1 MNQEF
6 NLIDEPWI
14 CVRTNDCQIKEVSL
28 KDVFLNA
35 HEYTELSG
43 ETRTQDFAVFRLM
56 LAVMYTVF
64 SRYDTDG
71 SDYPTE
77 DRKTAKKKWKEIWNS
92 GRIPD
97 EPIER
102 YFEEWHERFWLFD
115 EKYPFYQSN
124 AVNGRGKIYSTAK
137 MIGTL
142 FESANKSRLFSA
154 RTEQGRT
161 LSYPEAARWL
171 LHCNCFDDIA
181 AKNPTPK
188 KAWVG
193 RLGLIALK
201 GKNLF
206 ETLMLNYCA
215 DADTNNSQPSWEQEN
230 SVPEFNKIIP
240 VPDNQAALLSLMSRR
255 IYLCREKQSVTG
267 YYISGGNYFEDDE
280 VFQEQMTLWRGYQE
294 KKNAPVQFKPKLY
307 DVSKKAWQDFAS
319 IAVLADIDK
328 QNDAE
333 KQFRKAG
340 VLEWLCKLLKW
351 KVVDKNYLVTVNTA
365 AVIYDYGQ
373 ATSLPVIDNV
383 SDSLRFHSEL
393 LLEVGHVWRS
403 RILEEIEKCD
413 KVADKLASTCRDLD
427 KDQSL
432 FTNLQRASGRIY
444 NKKSKKDTEDRIAES
459 IYIKTQFY
467 SKIDRPFRLWLAELN
482 PEIHEIQ
489 DYSAELEKQILKI
502 ALDFGNELASQS
514 GSHAIFGHYSKQ
526 NPVSSAQ
533 ALTYFEYSIRNILK
547 LAGEK
552 DE

>member
-1 MNQEF
+1 MAQEF

-28 KDVFLNA
+28 KDAFLNA

-56 LAVMYTVF
+56 LAIMYTVF
-64 SRYDTDG
+64 SRYDLQGNKIDFIDEIDENP
-71 SDYPTE
+71 DYSVNT
-77 DRKTAKKKWKEIWNS
+77 WQEIWNS
-92 GRIPD
+92 GQIPA

-102 YFEEWHERFWLFD
+102 YFQEWHERFWLFD
-115 EKYPFYQSN
+115 EQYPFYQSN

-154 RTEQGRT
+154 RTGYGRN
-161 LSYPEAARWL
+161 LSYSEAARWL

-188 KAWVG
+188 KTWCG

-201 GKNLF
+201 GKTLF

-240 VPDNQAALLSLMSRR
+240 VPDNQAELLSLMSRR
-255 IYLCREKQSVTG
+255 IYLCRENQSVTG

-280 VFQEQMTLWRGYQE
+280 VFQEKMTLWRGYQE
-294 KKNAPVQFKPKLY
+294 KKNTPVQFKPKLY

-319 IAVLADIDK
+319 IAVLADVDK

-333 KQFRKAG
+333 RKFRKAG
-340 VLEWLCKLLKW
+340 VLEWLCKLLKLEIL
-351 KVVDKNYLVTVNTA
+351 DKNYFVTINTA

-383 SDSLRFHSEL
+383 SDSLIFHSEL
-393 LLEVGHVWRS
+393 LLEAGYIWRDS
-403 RILEEIEKCD
+403 IFKEIEKCD
-413 KVADKLASTCRDLD
+413 KCASSVYLLYKNLQKANGRQD
-427 KDQSL
+427 KDNSVSL
-432 FTNLQRASGRIY
+432 SGEL
-444 NKKSKKDTEDRIAES
+444 DA
-459 IYIKTQFY
+459 KTQFY
-467 SKIDRPFRLWLAELN
+467 SRIDHPFRLWLAELN
-482 PEIHEIQ
+482 PEIHNIQ
-489 DYSAELEKQILKI
+489 NYSAVLEKQILKI

-514 GSHAIFGHYSKQ
+514 GSHAVFGHYSKQ

-533 ALTYFEYSIRNILK
+533 ALNIFEYSIRKILD

>member
-64 SRYDTDG
+64 SRYDLQGNPIDFIDETEENP
-71 SDYPTE
+71 DYPVNIWE
-77 DRKTAKKKWKEIWNS
+77 EIWNS
-92 GRIPD
+92 GRIPA
-97 EPIER
+97 EPIKR

-294 KKNAPVQFKPKLY
+294 KKNTPVQFKPKLY
-307 DVSKKAWQDFAS
+307 DVSQKAWQDFAS

-351 KVVDKNYLVTVNTA
+351 KVLDKNYLVTVNTA

-413 KVADKLASTCRDLD
+413 KCANSVYLLYKNLQKANGRQD
-427 KDQSL
+427 KDNKTSL
-432 FTNLQRASGRIY
+432 SGEL
-444 NKKSKKDTEDRIAES
+444 DA
-459 IYIKTQFY
+459 KTQFY

-489 DYSAELEKQILKI
+489 DYSTELEKQILKI

-533 ALTYFEYSIRNILK
+533 AMNQFEFVIRNILR